1 MPFTKK
7 GSPVGH
13 PKGVPCA
20 ELAPKVTEGLLR
32 ESDTERKRFQFC
44 TPPLPS
50 GDFPSPK
57 GEAFAI
63 IFPKPLDNFHIILYN
78 KDKEKKL

>member
-7 GSPVGH
+7 GSPVG
-13 PKGVPCA
+13 

-32 ESDTERKRFQFC
+32 ESATERKRFQLR
-44 TPPLPS
+44 TLPPPS